1 MVTNTVKMY
10 SDKVVRVLKGSSSV
24 YIINIC
30 PYVVIVR
37 AEDISWVLNTYVA
50 EDGTAAYNKWL
61 HWLGKMCK
69 KDHYSK
75 YFDSYKT
82 CPSFTNGFVPD
93 NAVKSR
99 ILADIRDAVDS
110 ARELDSTE
118 YPLNSVLE
126 QDDTVH
132 TLKQHMNGRVGTCT
146 LGKKAALMCPRCYSV
161 YPVEQFGAVAVR
173 ASRPIDLLPFVSCH
187 IQCEVCDKDVTAITL
202 DAPIASAVSKLNIL
216 GYATEQ
222 SCSGHIKDTVNTAF
236 VKFVEEYVFDT
247 LPTGWTLQGVFLR
260 ATTCEHDAAIAALES
275 WIVSLSPR

>member
-1 MVTNTVKMY
+1 M
-10 SDKVVRVLKGSSSV
+10 
-24 YIINIC
+24 YIINIR

-69 KDHYSK
+69 KNPDSK
-75 YFDSYKT
+75 YFDNYKT

-93 NAVKSR
+93 NAAKSH
-99 ILADIRDAVDS
+99 ILADIRNAVDS
-110 ARELDSTE
+110 ARELDSAE
-118 YPLNSVLE
+118 YPLNSALE

-132 TLKQHMNGRVGTCT
+132 TLKQHMSGRVGTCT
-146 LGKKAALMCPRCYSV
+146 LGKKAALMCQRCYSV

-187 IQCEVCDKDVTAITL
+187 IQCEVCDKDVTAIRL

-236 VKFVEEYVFDT
+236 VKFAQEYVFGT

-260 ATTCEHDAAIAALES
+260 ATTCKHDVAITALES

>member
-10 SDKVVRVLKGSSSV
+10 NDKVVRVLKGSSSV
-24 YIINIC
+24 YIINIR

-69 KDHYSK
+69 ENPDSK
-75 YFDSYKT
+75 YFDNYKT

-93 NAVKSR
+93 NAAKSH
-99 ILADIRDAVDS
+99 ILADIRNAVDS
-110 ARELDSTE
+110 ARELDSAE
-118 YPLNSVLE
+118 YPLNSAPE

-132 TLKQHMNGRVGTCT
+132 TLKQHMSGRVGTCT

-187 IQCEVCDKDVTAITL
+187 IQCEVCDKSVTAITL

-236 VKFVEEYVFDT
+236 VKFAQEYVFDT

-260 ATTCEHDAAIAALES
+260 ATTCKHDVAITALES

>member
-1 MVTNTVKMY
+1 M
-10 SDKVVRVLKGSSSV
+10 
-24 YIINIC
+24 YIINIR

-37 AEDISWVLNTYVA
+37 AEDIPWVLNTYVA

-69 KDHYSK
+69 KNPDSK
-75 YFDSYKT
+75 YFDNYKT

-93 NAVKSR
+93 NAAKSH
-99 ILADIRDAVDS
+99 ILADIRNAVDS
-110 ARELDSTE
+110 ARELDSAE

-132 TLKQHMNGRVGTCT
+132 TLKQHMSGRVGTCT

-161 YPVEQFGAVAVR
+161 YPVEQFGAVSVR

-187 IQCEVCDKDVTAITL
+187 IQCDVCDKDVTAITL

-236 VKFVEEYVFDT
+236 VKFAQEYVFDT

-260 ATTCEHDAAIAALES
+260 ATTCKHDVAITALES